1 MPNALRHLLSLLL
14 SILLLGA
21 AAHSRASLLLT
32 TPEHGTLKIGSG
44 LQVLED
50 PGNNLSLQQAMQQ
63 TAWESTKESVFNRG
77 YSASAW
83 WIRFSLRNP
92 NPAATW
98 LLEIAYSPLDQIDL
112 YLVHGNG
119 NTDHT
124 TMGDKKPFHERP
136 IEHRYFVAPISMAQH
151 DQIDVYLRL
160 RSTGSVQAPMALWPE
175 AEFYARDIGHTALQG
190 LYYGGLLIIAL
201 YNLLVY
207 TVLRERYYLYYVGW
221 VVCMF
226 WFMASIN
233 GWAFQFL
240 WPYATRW
247 NDVSIV
253 ASLALLV
260 LFGYLFAYTFLG
272 VRHWPKVFR
281 WFNAVAVSGCLL
293 LFMASLVLPY
303 AMMGPVLIPF
313 AAVGCLW
320 GLVVGTV
327 AIRRRVASA
336 TIYLVG
342 WSMILVG
349 GLILAMNKVHILPR
363 NMLTDYAVQLG
374 SLLEVLLLSFALAA
388 RINQE
393 RKLRLEAQ
401 QNALEV
407 QRKANEELEQRVQ
420 ERTQALEEANKK
432 LRELSDTDQLTGLK
446 NRRFLNLFIE
456 KEFARAQRYR
466 HSIAVLMIDVDHFKS
481 VNDNYGHPLG
491 DDCLQEVASRIR
503 QEMRWPSDTAARYGG
518 EEFCVV
524 LPETNPE
531 GAAIVAE
538 RIRAKIERNPIPTRA
553 QTLSLTVSVGTHVAI
568 PAPGATAADFIGRAD
583 AALYEAKQRGR
594 NQVVTSEDMELN

>member
-1 MPNALRHLLSLLL
+1 MPNALRHLLTLLL
-14 SILLLGA
+14 SVLLLGA
-21 AAHSRASLLLT
+21 AADGHARLLLS
-32 TPEHGTLKIGSG
+32 TPEHGPLKIGSG

-50 PGNNLSLQQAMQQ
+50 PSNSLSLQQAMEQLP
-63 TAWESTKESVFNRG
+63 WESTDESVFNRG

-92 NPAATW
+92 HPAATW

-112 YLVHGNG
+112 YLLHGDG
-119 NTDHT
+119 NTEHIA
-124 TMGDKKPFHERP
+124 MGDKKPFHERP
-136 IEHRYFVAPISMAQH
+136 IEHRYFVAPINMSQH
-151 DQIDVYLRL
+151 EQIDVYLRL
-160 RSTGSVQAPMALWPE
+160 RSTGSVQAPMTLWPE

-260 LFGYLFAYTFLG
+260 LFGYLFAYAFLG
-272 VRHWPKVFR
+272 IRHWPKPFR
-281 WFNAVAVSGCLL
+281 WINAMGVSGCLL
-293 LFMASLVLPY
+293 LFVASLVLPY

-313 AAVGCLW
+313 AAAGCLW
-320 GLVVGTV
+320 GLVAGCI
-327 AIRRRVASA
+327 AIQRQVASA

-349 GLILAMNKVHILPR
+349 GLILAMNKFHILPR

-407 QRKANEELEQRVQ
+407 QHKANEELEQRVH

-481 VNDNYGHPLG
+481 VNDTYGHPLG
-491 DDCLQEVASRIR
+491 DDCLQEVAHRIR

-524 LPETNPE
+524 LPETNRE
-531 GAAIVAE
+531 GATIVAE
-538 RIRAKIERNPIPTRA
+538 RIRTKIERHPIPTRA
-553 QTLSLTVSVGTHVAI
+553 QTLSLTVSIGVHVAI
-568 PAPGATAADFIGRAD
+568 PDAGTTAADFIARAD

-594 NQVVTSEDMELN
+594 NQVVVSDDRELN

>member
-1 MPNALRHLLSLLL
+1 MPNALRHLLYLLL

-32 TPEHGTLKIGSG
+32 TPEHGALKIGNG

-63 TAWESTKESVFNRG
+63 TRWESTDESVFNRG

-83 WIRFSLRNP
+83 WIRFSLHNP
-92 NPAATW
+92 HPAATW

-119 NTDHT
+119 DFDHIA
-124 TMGDKKPFHERP
+124 MGDKKPFHERP
-136 IEHRYFVAPISMAQH
+136 IEHRYFVAPINMSQH
-151 DQIDVYLRL
+151 EQIDVYLRL

-175 AEFYARDIGHTALQG
+175 AEFYARDIGHTGLQG

-221 VVCMF
+221 VACMF

-272 VRHWPKVFR
+272 VRHWPKAFR

-393 RKLRLEAQ
+393 RKLRMQAQ

-491 DDCLQEVASRIR
+491 DDCLQEVASRIL

-524 LPETNPE
+524 LPETGPE

-553 QTLSLTVSVGTHVAI
+553 QNLSLTVSVGTHVAI
-568 PAPGATAADFIGRAD
+568 PDAGATAADFIGRAD

-594 NQVVTSEDMELN
+594 NQVVTSGDMELN